1 MREQV
6 LQLEQLRKVL
16 ADAVAHT
23 NAQLASQS
31 DSPRQALYGCF
42 VYSMRELSFS
52 VPCCVESRVVRGQRQ
67 PVLQLR
73 APAWWRRLGRKV
85 ECRELEICVSP
96 AHVTLQLHPAP
107 SSRMPKR
114 GLRCVFTLS
123 PEDCAALAI
132 DRGDKPTE
140 TVTFSRD
147 SQPSMD

>member
-6 LQLEQLRKVL
+6 LQLEQLCKVL

-23 NAQLASQS
+23 NVQLASQS

-42 VYSMRELSFS
+42 VYDMRELSFS
-52 VPCCVESRVVRGQRQ
+52 VLCCVASRVIDGKRQ

-73 APAWWRRLGRKV
+73 APAWWRSFGRNLACSK
-85 ECRELEICVSP
+85 LEICVGP

-107 SSRMPKR
+107 GDRMPKR
-114 GLRCVFTLS
+114 GLPCVLTLS

-132 DRGDKPTE
+132 DSGAGG
-140 TVTFSRD
+140 V
-147 SQPSMD
+147 M